1 MEATKQTPDHVK
13 ATEAGVSKSTWSMY
27 QSGKRSL
34 SPETKE
40 RVDAVLTRYRV
51 AEREAA
57 EQERAEQA
65 AELEQHQFENA
76 TVVVL
81 RALEVSP

>member
-51 AEREAA
+51 AEREAVS
-57 EQERAEQA
+57 QERAEKQH
-65 AELEQHQFENA
+65 ELAQHQLENLAVVGQRVVGA
-76 TVVVL
+76 T
-81 RALEVSP
+81 